1 MNKVYEIGILGFG
14 GENEVVKE
22 VFSFRNKVY
31 LLTRF
36 YFIILDF
43 KFIIWYWLLEISNGY
58 EITISYIYRLVKKTH
73 LIVGNYFSEKEKL

>member
-43 KFIIWYWLLEISNGY
+43 KFIIWYRLLEISNGY
-58 EITISYIYRLVKKTH
+58 EITISYIYIYIYRLVKKTH
-73 LIVGNYFSEKEKL
+73 L